1 MKHNFIL
8 TTLRQSIENLEKFHH
23 IEILRILKKYN
34 VNFTENRNG
43 IFVNMIILEDNV
55 INELTEYIKYV
66 KAQETQLKQIEIK
79 KKKFK
84 DTFFNKSNE

>member
-1 MKHNFIL
+1 MKDNFIL
-8 TTLRQSIENLEKFHH
+8 TTLRESIENLEKFHH

-43 IFVNMIILEDNV
+43 VFDNMIILDDNV

-66 KAQETQLKQIEIK
+66 KAQETQLKKIEIK

>member
-1 MKHNFIL
+1 MKDNFIL
-8 TTLRQSIENLEKFHH
+8 TTLRESIENLEKFHH

-43 IFVNMIILEDNV
+43 VFVNMIILDDNV

-66 KAQETQLKQIEIK
+66 KAQETQLKKIEIK

>member
-1 MKHNFIL
+1 MSENKYAVLAEANGAEVETWMYFI
-8 TTLRQSIENLEKFHH
+8 
-23 IEILRILKKYN
+23 KYN
-34 VNFTENRNG
+34 GNEKALDYLQHQLTK
-43 IFVNMIILEDNV
+43 IDMIILDDNV

-66 KAQETQLKQIEIK
+66 KAQETQLKKIEIK